1 MNLIEQSIDR
11 LKQGQMIIIVD
22 DEQRENEGDLVVAA
36 EHITTEQMA
45 FMIRHTGGVVC
56 VSLSNAIADKLE
68 LPHMVH
74 KNTSQRTT
82 SFTVSVDAAQSITT
96 GISAP
101 DRVAT
106 IQTILN
112 VNTKPNDLARP
123 GHVFPLRAEA
133 GGVLW
138 RGGHTE
144 ASVDLCRIAGLREA
158 AVISELMNDDGTLMR
173 GAELLSFAETNQLMI
188 ISVADI
194 IAYRHQNETFIE
206 LAAKS
211 DLKTETGEWSVRV
224 YHDTLKNTE
233 HVALVKGEIK
243 KDEPVLV
250 RVHSECL
257 TGDLF
262 GSRHCDCGAQLHK
275 AMSLIEKEGR
285 GVLLYMK
292 QEGRG
297 IGLVNKIK
305 AYELQHQKKMDTIEA
320 NAALGFPED
329 LREYGVGA
337 QILKDIGCGKIRLMT
352 NNPKKMG
359 GISGYGIEVVE
370 QVPIEIPPNG
380 VDNDYLKTKK
390 TKMGHL
396 LSLV

>member
-1 MNLIEQSIDR
+1 MNSVEQAIDR
-11 LKQGQMIIIVD
+11 LKRGEMIIIVD
-22 DEQRENEGDLVVAA
+22 DERRENEGDLVVAA

-56 VSLSNAIADKLE
+56 ISLSNAIADKLE
-68 LPHMVH
+68 LPDMVH
-74 KNTSQRTT
+74 KNTSKRTT
-82 SFTVSVDAAQSITT
+82 SFTVSVDAERGITT
-96 GISAP
+96 GISAR

-112 VNTKPNDLARP
+112 PVAKPSDLARP
-123 GHVFPLRAEA
+123 GHVFPLRAAA

-144 ASVDLCRIAGLREA
+144 ASVDLCRLAGLREA
-158 AVISELMNDDGTLMR
+158 AVISELMNDDGTMMR
-173 GAELLSFAETNQLMI
+173 GPKLLSFARANKLPI

-194 IAYRHQNETFIE
+194 IAYRHQNETFIKLE
-206 LAAKS
+206 AQS
-211 DLKTETGEWSVRV
+211 DLQTETGDWLVRV
-224 YHDTLKNTE
+224 YRDSLKNTE

-243 KDEPVLV
+243 KDEPTLV
-250 RVHSECL
+250 RVHSECF
-257 TGDLF
+257 TGDLI
-262 GSRHCDCGAQLHK
+262 GSLHCDCGAQLRE
-275 AMSLIEKEGR
+275 AMRIIQKEGR
-285 GVLLYMK
+285 GILLYMK

-305 AYELQHQKKMDTIEA
+305 AYELQHKKKMDTVEA

-380 VDNDYLKTKK
+380 IDDEYLKTKK

-396 LSLV
+396 LKLV